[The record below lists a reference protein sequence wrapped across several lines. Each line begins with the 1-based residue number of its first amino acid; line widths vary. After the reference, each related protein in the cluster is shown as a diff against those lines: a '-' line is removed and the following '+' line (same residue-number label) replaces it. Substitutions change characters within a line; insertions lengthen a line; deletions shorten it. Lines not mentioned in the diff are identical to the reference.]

1 MNKHLV
7 ETLRLLKEQ
16 FNIQEE
22 LPPEDD
28 EEYGDEPNSELG
40 VTSIPTE
47 HPMLGEMDDY
57 YPDMDGC
64 DTDLEEE
71 QGNTTSAYA
80 GGEGPQRTPY
90 AFGKSKK
97 KRSAAEVYDV
107 PVESTNKWFV
117 KLENIYDRSQKKINS
132 LNERHSSLNELNYQD
147 FKADDSQTSRQKIN
161 SSIKEINVK
170 LSEVEKMIAHSQKFK
185 NEIGADSGVFYSDTV
200 KRFQKISERLMKI
213 SSKIREF
220 NT

>member
-16 FNIQEE
+16 FHLQEE
-22 LPPEDD
+22 LPLEDTDDD
-28 EEYGDEPNSELG
+28 ELD
-40 VTSIPTE
+40 VTSIPME
-47 HPMLGEMDDY
+47 HPMLGELCDDE
-57 YPDMDGC
+57 
-64 DTDLEEE
+64 LEEE

-97 KRSAAEVYDV
+97 KRRAAEAYDV
-107 PVESTNKWFV
+107 PVEDSNKWFV
-117 KLENIYDRSQKKINS
+117 KLENIYDRSQKKIDFLTE
-132 LNERHSSLNELNYQD
+132 LNEGRSSLNELNYQE
-147 FKADDSQTSRQKIN
+147 FKADNSQTSRQKIN

-170 LSEVEKMIAHSQKFK
+170 LSEVEKMIQHSQKFK
-185 NEIGADSGVFYSDTV
+185 NEIGADSGVFYADTV
-200 KRFQKISERLMKI
+200 RKFQKISERLMRI

>member
-22 LPPEDD
+22 LPPEDSDDD
-28 EEYGDEPNSELG
+28 ELD

-47 HPMLGEMDDY
+47 HPMLGERDDGYPEMDDE
-57 YPDMDGC
+57 
-64 DTDLEEE
+64 LEEE

-97 KRSAAEVYDV
+97 KRKASEVYDN
-107 PVESTNKWFV
+107 PVKETNQWFV
-117 KLENIYDRSQKKINS
+117 KLENIYEKSQNRIDE
-132 LNERHSSLNELNYQD
+132 LNEGRSPLNELNYQE

-161 SSIKEINVK
+161 SSIKEINK
-170 LSEVEKMIAHSQKFK
+170 RLSEVEQMIHHSQKFK
-185 NEIGADSGVFYSDTV
+185 NEVGADSGIFYADTV
-200 KRFQKISERLMKI
+200 KRFQKISERLMRI

>member
-1 MNKHLV
+1 MDLEELVFNQSTVMNKHLV
-7 ETLRLLKEQ
+7 ETLRILKEQ

-47 HPMLGEMDDY
+47 HPMLGEQDDY
-57 YPDMDGC
+57 YPEMD
-64 DTDLEEE
+64 DELEEE

-80 GGEGPQRTPY
+80 GGDGPQRTPY

-97 KRSAAEVYDV
+97 KRKDSEVYTS
-107 PVESTNKWFV
+107 PVKETNQWFV
-117 KLENIYDRSQKKINS
+117 KLENIYEKSTQRI
-132 LNERHSSLNELNYQD
+132 NELNYQE
-147 FKADDSQTSRQKIN
+147 FKSDDSQTSRQKIN
-161 SSIKEINVK
+161 SSIKEINK
-170 LSEVEKMIAHSQKFK
+170 RLSEVEQMIHHSQKFK

-200 KRFQKISERLMKI
+200 KRFQKISERLMRI

>member
-7 ETLRLLKEQ
+7 ETLRILKEQ

-22 LPPEDD
+22 LPPSDD
-28 EEYGDEPNSELG
+28 EDELD

-47 HPMLGEMDDY
+47 HPMLGEYCDD
-57 YPDMDGC
+57 
-64 DTDLEEE
+64 DLEEE

-97 KRSAAEVYDV
+97 KRSAAEVYDD
-107 PVESTNKWFV
+107 PVEESNKWFV
-117 KLENIYDRSQKKINS
+117 KLEHIYEKSQKRI
-132 LNERHSSLNELNYQD
+132 NELNYQE
-147 FKADDSQTSRQKIN
+147 FKTDDSQTSRQKIN
-161 SSIKEINVK
+161 SSIKEINSK
-170 LSEVEKMIAHSQKFK
+170 LSEVERMIAHSQKFK
-185 NEIGADSGVFYSDTV
+185 NEIGADSGVFYKDTIN
-200 KRFQKISERLMKI
+200 KFQKISERLMRI

>member
-22 LPPEDD
+22 LPPEDSD
-28 EEYGDEPNSELG
+28 EDELG

-47 HPMLGEMDDY
+47 HPMLGELCDDE
-57 YPDMDGC
+57 
-64 DTDLEEE
+64 LEEE

-97 KRSAAEVYDV
+97 KRNASEVYDD
-107 PVESTNKWFV
+107 PVEESNKWFV
-117 KLENIYDRSQKKINS
+117 KLENIYVRSQKKID
-132 LNERHSSLNELNYQD
+132 SLNELNSQNDLNEMNYQE
-147 FKADDSQTSRQKIN
+147 FKSDDSQTSRQKIN
-161 SSIKEINVK
+161 SSIKEINK
-170 LSEVEKMIAHSQKFK
+170 RLSEVEQMIHHSQKFK

-200 KRFQKISERLMKI
+200 KRFQKISERLMRI

>member
-1 MNKHLV
+1 MIMNKHLV

-22 LPPEDD
+22 LPPEDSDDD
-28 EEYGDEPNSELG
+28 ELD

-47 HPMLGEMDDY
+47 HPMLGERDDCYPEMDDE
-57 YPDMDGC
+57 
-64 DTDLEEE
+64 LEEE

-97 KRSAAEVYDV
+97 KRKDSEVYTS
-107 PVESTNKWFV
+107 PVKETNQWFV
-117 KLENIYDRSQKKINS
+117 KLENIYEKSQNRIDE
-132 LNERHSSLNELNYQD
+132 LNEGRSPLNELNYQE

-161 SSIKEINVK
+161 SSIKEINK
-170 LSEVEKMIAHSQKFK
+170 RLSEVEQMIHHSQKFK
-185 NEIGADSGVFYSDTV
+185 NEVGADSGIFYADTV
-200 KRFQKISERLMKI
+200 KRFQKISERLMRI

>member
-28 EEYGDEPNSELG
+28 EEYGDSLD
-40 VTSIPTE
+40 VTSLPSE
-47 HPMLGEMDDY
+47 HPMLGELDD
-57 YPDMDGC
+57 C
-64 DTDLEEE
+64 DDDLDEE

-90 AFGKSKK
+90 AFGSRKK
-97 KRSAAEVYDV
+97 KKSAAEAYGL
-107 PVESTNKWFV
+107 PVKEEYTWFS
-117 KLENIYDRSQKKINS
+117 KLENIYDRSQRKIES
-132 LNERHSSLNELNYQD
+132 LNEFDEGRSSLNELNYQD
-147 FKADDSQTSRQKIN
+147 YKSDDSQTSRQKIN
-161 SSIKEINVK
+161 SSIKEINK
-170 LSEVEKMIAHSQKFK
+170 RLSEVEQMIHHSQKFK

-200 KRFQKISERLMKI
+200 KRFQKISERLMRI

>member
-1 MNKHLV
+1 VNKHLV

-22 LPPEDD
+22 LPPEDSD
-28 EEYGDEPNSELG
+28 EDELG

-47 HPMLGEMDDY
+47 HPMLGEMEYCDDE
-57 YPDMDGC
+57 
-64 DTDLEEE
+64 LEEE

-97 KRSAAEVYDV
+97 KRNAAEAYEV

-117 KLENIYDRSQKKINS
+117 KLENIYEKSTQRI
-132 LNERHSSLNELNYQD
+132 NELNYQE
-147 FKADDSQTSRQKIN
+147 FKADDSQSSRQKIN
-161 SSIKEINVK
+161 SSIKEINK
-170 LSEVEKMIAHSQKFK
+170 RLSEVEQMIHHSQKFK
-185 NEIGADSGVFYSDTV
+185 NEVGADSGIFYADTV
-200 KRFQKISERLMKI
+200 KRFQKISERLMRI